1 MSVQIS
7 ENDILRIFARLKR
20 RGVKY
25 TDVQHELVDHIATDI
40 ERITAEQPKLNMEQK
55 LDIAFA
61 QFPYDMGK
69 IVRAKEKQMN
79 KYWRRKTLQFIKT
92 YFTLPKLFMTLSLFI
107 GIYLGTWFGGKI
119 TLLTAI
125 LLLIPVIIYTTYF
138 YYFNLGMSSKKEKE
152 YLVYRMFM
160 SNSITMVMIPAGFIN
175 IVSQGH
181 KYGESFYDWRL
192 AVLAFLIV
200 TTYIWAHACLT
211 EFPNMLKEELDKKY
225 PYLQLSN

>member
-25 TDVQHELVDHIATDI
+25 TDVQHELVDHIATD
-40 ERITAEQPKLNMEQK
+40 
-55 LDIAFA
+55 
-61 QFPYDMGK
+61 
-69 IVRAKEKQMN
+69 
-79 KYWRRKTLQFIKT
+79 
-92 YFTLPKLFMTLSLFI
+92 